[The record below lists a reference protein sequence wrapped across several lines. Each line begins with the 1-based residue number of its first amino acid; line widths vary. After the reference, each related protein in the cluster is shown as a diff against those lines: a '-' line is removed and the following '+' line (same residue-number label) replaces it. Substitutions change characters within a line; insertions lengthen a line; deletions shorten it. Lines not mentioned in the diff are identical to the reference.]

1 MIPTILLQADQP
13 PANFGYLVAAFI
25 VAWLFFLAYG
35 LYILRRAKESQAEL
49 ARLSRAARGEPEEPA
64 APPDPAPEGT
74 ETGVN

>member
-1 MIPTILLQADQP
+1 MIPTILLQADE
-13 PANFGYLVAAFI
+13 PAANLGYLFAAFI

-49 ARLSRAARGEPEEPA
+49 ARLSRAAGEEPE